1 MHRCGSGFLLSFI
14 ITFAIAFT
22 GCLGKSTSNAG
33 SGGVT
38 SVTLSP
44 SSGISMDIGATQ
56 VFSASAKDAQGRTV
70 PGVNIQFIVESGTP
84 NGAAPLS
91 ITSNGSACAGTWDT
105 SGTMCIP
112 GTPGIAI
119 VRAVSNGY
127 SSPETTVYVHQH
139 IDSIQISS
147 FIPPGPPP
155 QQYDCFPQGQTWDY
169 QAFAYS
175 DVGGAS
181 VDITD
186 TVGPMNWSSSNAGV
200 VTFATNTT
208 VSSLQP
214 NQVQTTA
221 KVPGITEVSAF
232 VSGANGSV
240 TSSSPFLYTTCLI
253 QAIHLQI
260 GGQSQAGNSITINN
274 GGGVSITAT
283 AVDTLYQVALTDN
296 AALASPPLTWSTS
309 NPEVIAFTSTTNT
322 TGINSATARAN
333 LGGAT
338 ITASCTPPTCN
349 IGVFPSLPIYASDGL
364 LPNGSIGYS
373 AISVDVTSAS
383 TSKLPTYTAWAAT
396 TGCQNAPGCSS
407 AMFAVTPGATPIG
420 AILNLPRTPNS
431 MMFNHQSSARVY
443 LGTDQ
448 GLMYVDVT
456 AANPTVAEVS
466 NLSTPCNVT
475 LCGHVLTISNDGKL
489 VVVSDT
495 VSTPSQVYIYNA
507 GSSAPVDLILS
518 NSGETATTAAFSP
531 DQLKLFILT
540 NLGNMYVY
548 STVDALTSVPIAT
561 SATDIEFSADGSFA
575 YVAAAGSPANS
586 VSAFSTCS
594 LPNVGS
600 VDIDSVATT
609 STPLKMFLSPVI
621 PLPFQASGPPP
632 LQMDTFYWA
641 TQNIIALEP
650 PNIEF
655 LTAEFTQNPILYP
668 PMPGEPLQLTCNP
681 PLILSFTKGASF
693 NLGQGNFTPIYSQLV
708 NDGAEMILV
717 AQNIPAVLLFNV
729 SNGTTTS
736 VPLVGG
742 SNPISA
748 SASTDGSQVYVAA
761 CDQYTGTP
769 PNQTCAVGS
778 VHIVNTCAALA
789 CNVPPTLGQGD
800 FQQVP
805 FVNVNEA
812 NNPNMCNSQGTNAPL
827 CLPNL
832 VAIKPQ

>member
-1 MHRCGSGFLLSFI
+1 MQRCGSGFLLI
-14 ITFAIAFT
+14 LAITFVVTFT
-22 GCLGKSTSNAG
+22 GCLGKSTSNPGA
-33 SGGVT
+33 GGVT

-44 SSGISMDIGATQ
+44 SSRLSMDIGGTQ
-56 VFSASAKDAQGRTV
+56 VFGASAKDALGHTV
-70 PGVNIQFIVESGTP
+70 VGADIQFIVESGTT

-91 ITSNGSACAGTWDT
+91 IISNGSACAGTWDPT
-105 SGTMCIP
+105 GTMCTP
-112 GTPGIAI
+112 GTPGIAY

-127 SSPETTVYVHQH
+127 SSPQTIVYVHQH

-147 FIPPGPPP
+147 YIPPGPPP
-155 QQYDCFPQGQTWDY
+155 QQYDCFSQGQTWNY

-175 DVGGAS
+175 DIGGQN
-181 VDITD
+181 VDITSS
-186 TVGPMNWSSSNAGV
+186 VGPMNWSSSNTGV
-200 VTFATNTT
+200 VTFATNAT

-221 KVPGITEVSAF
+221 KAPGITQIFAF
-232 VSGANGSV
+232 VSGPNGAVS
-240 TSSSPFLYTTCLI
+240 SSSPSLYTTCLI
-253 QAIHLQI
+253 QSIHLQI
-260 GGQSQAGNSITINN
+260 GGQSQAGNSITLNN
-274 GGGVSITAT
+274 GGGVSITAS
-283 AVDTLYQVALTDN
+283 AVDTLYHHALGDN

-309 NPEVIAFTSTTNT
+309 NPEVIAFNNTTNT
-322 TGINSATARAN
+322 NGINSASARSN

-349 IGVFPSLPIYASDGL
+349 IGVFPALPVYASDGV
-364 LPNGSIGYS
+364 LPNGSMGYS
-373 AISVDVTSAS
+373 AISVDVTS
-383 TSKLPTYTAWAAT
+383 TSKPPTYTAWVAT
-396 TGCQNAPGCSS
+396 TGCQDAPGCSS

-420 AILNLPRTPNS
+420 AIVNLPRTPNS

-475 LCGHVLTISNDGKL
+475 LCGQVLTISNDGKL

-507 GSSAPVDLILS
+507 GGASAPVDLILS
-518 NSGETATTAAFSP
+518 NSGETATAAAFSP

-540 NLGNMYVY
+540 NLGNMYIY
-548 STVDALTSVPIAT
+548 STVDVLTSVSTAIPGPAVK
-561 SATDIEFSADGSFA
+561 FSGDGSFA
-575 YVAAAGSPANS
+575 YVAGIPAPGTSISGFATCNPQLPQGNLGFVTTPGAPIQIFPSPDDQHVIA
-586 VSAFSTCS
+586 
-594 LPNVGS
+594 
-600 VDIDSVATT
+600 ID
-609 STPLKMFLSPVI
+609 
-621 PLPFQASGPPP
+621 
-632 LQMDTFYWA
+632 
-641 TQNIIALEP
+641 P
-650 PNIEF
+650 PNIDIF
-655 LTAEFTQNPILYP
+655 TATDTQNDL
-668 PMPGEPLQLTCNP
+668 MDGQFVCNAP
-681 PLILSFTKGASF
+681 TVTFSNTVQSF
-693 NLGQGNFTPIYSQLV
+693 NLGQGNFIPIYSQLV
-708 NDGAEMILV
+708 NDGAEVILV

-736 VPLVGG
+736 VPFIGN
-742 SNPISA
+742 SNPLSA

-769 PNQTCAVGS
+769 PKQVCAAGS

-812 NNPNMCNSQGTNAPL
+812 NNPNMCNSQGTGAPL
-827 CLPNL
+827 CLPDL
-832 VAIKPQ
+832 VAIRPQ

>member
-1 MHRCGSGFLLSFI
+1 MHRCGPGFLPTLA
-14 ITFAIAFT
+14 ITLVIALT

-33 SGGVT
+33 TGGVT

-44 SSGISMDIGATQ
+44 SSRISMDIGGTQ
-56 VFSASAKDAQGRTV
+56 VFSASAKDALGHVV
-70 PGVNIQFIVESGTP
+70 PGVNIQFIVVSGTP

-91 ITSNGSACAGTWDT
+91 ITSNGSACAGTWDPT
-105 SGTMCIP
+105 GTMCTP
-112 GTPGIAI
+112 GTPGIAT
-119 VRAVSNGY
+119 VTAVSNGY
-127 SSPETTVYVHQH
+127 SSAQTTVYVHQH

-147 FIPPGPPP
+147 YIPPGPPQ
-155 QQYDCFPQGQTWDY
+155 QQYDCFSQGQTWDY

-175 DVGGAS
+175 DIGGQN

-200 VTFATNTT
+200 VTFATNAT

-221 KVPGITEVSAF
+221 KAPGITQMFAF
-232 VSGANGSV
+232 VSGPNGAV
-240 TSSSPFLYTTCLI
+240 TSSSPYLYTTCLI
-253 QAIHLQI
+253 QSIHLQI
-260 GGQSQAGNSITINN
+260 GGQSQAGNSITLNN
-274 GGGVSITAT
+274 GGGVSITAS
-283 AVDTLYQVALTDN
+283 AVDTLYQTALGDN

-322 TGINSATARAN
+322 NGINSATARAN

-349 IGVFPSLPIYASDGL
+349 IGVFPALPVYASDGL
-364 LPNGSIGYS
+364 LPNGSMGYS
-373 AISVDVTSAS
+373 AISVDVTS
-383 TSKLPTYTAWAAT
+383 TSKPPTYTAWAAT
-396 TGCQNAPGCSS
+396 TGCQDAPGCSS

-420 AILNLPRTPNS
+420 AIVNLPRTPNS

-475 LCGHVLTISNDGKL
+475 LCGQVLTISNDGKL
-489 VVVSDT
+489 VVVSDA

-507 GSSAPVDLILS
+507 GGSSAPVDLILS
-518 NSGETATTAAFSP
+518 NSGETATAAAFSP

-561 SATDIEFSADGSFA
+561 SATDIEFSTDGSFA
-575 YVAAAGSPANS
+575 YVAGSPANS

-594 LPNVGS
+594 LPNIGS
-600 VDIDSVATT
+600 VDIDSVPTT
-609 STPLKMFLSPVI
+609 STPLKMFPSPVI
-621 PLPFQASGPPP
+621 LPPFEQQYPPLPKE
-632 LQMDTFYWA
+632 TFFWA
-641 TQNIIALEP
+641 TQNLIALEP

-655 LTAEFTQNPILYP
+655 LTAEYTQNPILYP
-668 PMPGEPLQLTCNP
+668 MPGDPLQLTCNP
-681 PLILSFTKGASF
+681 PLMLTFTKGASF
-693 NLGQGNFTPIYSQLV
+693 NLGQGNFSPIYSQLV

-717 AQNIPAVLLFNV
+717 AQNIPAVILFNV

-736 VPLVGG
+736 VPLVGS
-742 SNPISA
+742 SNPLSA

-769 PNQTCAVGS
+769 PKQVCAAGS

-812 NNPNMCNSQGTNAPL
+812 NNPNMCNSQGTGAPL